1 MYLLVY
7 IYNSYRIMQRLNYYK
22 KDKIEILFN
31 SIANLYNLQKLIK
44 I

>member
-1 MYLLVY
+1 
-7 IYNSYRIMQRLNYYK
+7 MQRLNYYC

-31 SIANLYNLQKLIK
+31 SIANIYNLDNLIK

>member
-1 MYLLVY
+1 
-7 IYNSYRIMQRLNYYK
+7 MQRLNYYK

-31 SIANLYNLQKLIK
+31 AIANLYNLQQLIK